1 MGKIKILALDDDNH
15 AISFV
20 DEIGK
25 YYSDAAEIIKHYFLK
40 NGNAIRSEIRMI
52 TLVDEDFNDSLFEDF
67 EVIQWGH
74 QKGDKISYSR
84 WKDSFNRLWAVSKED
99 FYV

>member
-1 MGKIKILALDDDNH
+1 MIKILALDDDNH

-20 DEIGK
+20 DENGR

-40 NGNAIRSEIRMI
+40 KGNAIRSEIRMI
-52 TLVDEDFNDSLFEDF
+52 TLVNFNESLLRDF

-74 QKGDKISYSR
+74 RKGDNISYSR
-84 WKDSFNRLWAVSKED
+84 WKDSFNRLWAVSEED